1 MAVEQQRERA
11 RRRFNRLKRRHFR
24 PEGRE
29 QRIREALKA
38 LDEAIV
44 KYPLDAETIRWIAED
59 KDLED
64 A

>member
-1 MAVEQQRERA
+1 M
-11 RRRFNRLKRRHFR
+11 KRRHFR